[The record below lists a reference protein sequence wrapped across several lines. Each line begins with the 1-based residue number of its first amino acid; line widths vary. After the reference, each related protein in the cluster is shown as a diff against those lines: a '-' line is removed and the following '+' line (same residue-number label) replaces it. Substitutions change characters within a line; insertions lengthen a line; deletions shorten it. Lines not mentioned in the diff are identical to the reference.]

1 MNELVHTQA
10 PSFSLSPA
18 PNLIFVSQPGESTVK
33 FPHSQA
39 LLVSSR
45 LP

>member
-18 PNLIFVSQPGESTVK
+18 PNLIFVSQPGEI
-33 FPHSQA
+33 HSQIPTQPGS
-39 LLVSSR
+39 LGVL
-45 LP
+45 